1 MKILYKIL
9 LPVLLATAIGLFIST
24 NYTYQMS
31 METLKETNIS
41 RQKMAIANALVELKA
56 GLDFNILN
64 AISLAQT
71 GILQPY
77 LSDDPQERQK
87 FAPDAHSRIVNMTNT
102 YFYVMIGIIAPDGT
116 VLDHTEQDFIGKN
129 FKDLTFFQKAMQGK
143 VSIGL
148 PYKYKD
154 MVVYAVA
161 SPVHDL
167 KTNKIIGVV
176 FNVSKLTDTMS
187 ERMHLGDEGYLY
199 VVDQKGTVF
208 IHKDTSR
215 ILTKKLSDFA
225 WGREILSKGMG
236 SITYE
241 ENGRKKLAYYDTL
254 PEAGWTAVALT
265 DLQELEAP
273 GIEIRNNATIIA
285 IVILLVLTYIIYL
298 YVKNIVDALLKA
310 VRYAE
315 QVAMGV
321 LDKDLN
327 LGMSEQS
334 FFLRCKRSF
343 ANGVRKLF
351 GKREKEHQS
360 EKIYGLNQLS
370 RDDELGILYQALQ
383 EMVLAMRNMVKKAD
397 DSNRMKS
404 NFLANMSHEIR
415 TPLNAVIGLAHLC
428 LESKDDEEKKR
439 DYIQKIQMAG
449 KSLLGIINNVLDT
462 SKIEAGMF
470 ELEAVHFSLREVGN
484 NVLTIYNDSAKN
496 KNLTLTF
503 TYDENLSNYFIGDP
517 TRIGQILNNLVGNA
531 IKFTEKGGVDIFC
544 KPAQIQPDAEDTNI
558 PEGAMPICIEVS
570 DTGIGFSKEQEKLLF
585 KPFSQADNSITR
597 RFGGTGLGLTIS
609 KQIVEL
615 MNGVM
620 QVKSEEG
627 VGTTFTLIIYLLP
640 DKNSENVLS
649 IESDVHELKLKG
661 KHILVVEDNMIN
673 QLLMEE
679 LLKTTE
685 AEISI
690 ADNGQIAVDM
700 VDSTH
705 FDIILMDM
713 QMPVMDGIQ
722 ATGIIRQKYDADTL
736 PIIAVTAN
744 AMKEDKEKGIEMGLN
759 DYLTK
764 PIDPKSLMM
773 TLKQWIGK
781 DLNKNI

>member
-9 LPVLLATAIGLFIST
+9 LPVLLATALGLFVST
-24 NYTYQMS
+24 MYTYQMS
-31 METLKETNIS
+31 METLKETNTS

-71 GILQPY
+71 GILQPF
-77 LSDDPQERQK
+77 LSDDPVERQK
-87 FAPDAHSRIVNMTNT
+87 FAPDANSRIVNMTNT
-102 YFYVMIGIIAPDGT
+102 YFYVMIGILDPNGI
-116 VLDHTEQDFIGKN
+116 VLDHTEKSFIGES
-129 FKDLTFFQKAMQGK
+129 FKDVPFFKKAMEGK
-143 VSIGL
+143 VSIGM
-148 PYKYKD
+148 PYRYKD

-167 KTNKIIGVV
+167 KTQKIIGVV

-187 ERMHLGDEGYLY
+187 ERMHLGEEGYLY

-208 IHKDTSR
+208 IHKDVNR
-215 ILTKKLSDFA
+215 VLNKNLSDFE
-225 WGREILSKGMG
+225 WGRTILTSGHG
-236 SITYE
+236 HITYE
-241 ENGRKKLAYYDTL
+241 EEGRQKLAYYDTL

-265 DLQELEAP
+265 DLNELEAP
-273 GIEIRNNATIIA
+273 SIRIRSNAIIIA
-285 IVILLVLTYIIYL
+285 IITLMVLAAIIYL
-298 YVKNIVDALLKA
+298 YMKNIVDALLKA

-315 QVAMGV
+315 QVATGV

-327 LGMSEQS
+327 LGMSQQS
-334 FFLRCKRSF
+334 YFIRFKRNISNF
-343 ANGVRKLF
+343 GRKLT
-351 GKREKEHQS
+351 GKNKKEHQT
-360 EKIYGLNQLS
+360 EKINTLNQLN
-370 RDDELGILYQALQ
+370 RNDELGVLYHALQ

-470 ELEAVHFSLREVGN
+470 ELEAVHFSLREVGEH
-484 NVLTIYNDSAKN
+484 VLTIYNDSAKS
-496 KNLTLTF
+496 KNLTLSF
-503 TYDENLSNYFIGDP
+503 EYAEDLKKNYIGDP
-517 TRIGQILNNLVGNA
+517 VRIGQVLNNLVGNS
-531 IKFTEKGGVDIFC
+531 IKFTEKGGVHISC
-544 KPAQIQPDAEDTNI
+544 KPAQACEHAENI
-558 PEGAMPICIEVS
+558 PEGTVPVCIQVS
-570 DTGIGFSKEQEKLLF
+570 DTGIGFSKEQEKQLF

-620 QVKSEEG
+620 QVKSEVG
-627 VGTTFTLIIYLLP
+627 VGTTFTLIVYLLP
-640 DKNSENVLS
+640 AKKIQGEL
-649 IESDVHELKLKG
+649 IEELDIQDLKLKG

-679 LLKTTE
+679 LLKSTE
-685 AEISI
+685 ADVSI
-690 ADNGQIAVDM
+690 ADNGKIAVDM
-700 VDSTH
+700 VDEKM

-722 ATGIIRQKYDADTL
+722 ATGIIRQKYDAETL

-744 AMKEDKEKGIEMGLN
+744 AMKEDKEQGIKMGLN

-764 PIDPKSLMM
+764 PIDPRSLMV
-773 TLKQWIGK
+773 TLKHWLDK
-781 DLNKNI
+781 K

>member
-9 LPVLLATAIGLFIST
+9 LPVLVATALGLLVST
-24 NYTYQMS
+24 MYTYMMS
-31 METLKETNIS
+31 METLKENNTS

-77 LSDDPQERQK
+77 LSDDPNKRQE
-87 FAPDAHSRIVNMTNT
+87 FAPDANSRIVNMTNT
-102 YFYVMIGIIAPDGT
+102 YYYVMIGIIAPDGT
-116 VLDHTEQDFIGKN
+116 VLDHTEKSFIGES
-129 FKDLTFFQKAMQGK
+129 FKDVPFFQKAMEGR
-143 VSIGL
+143 VSIGM
-148 PYKYKD
+148 PYRYKD

-167 KTNKIIGVV
+167 TTNKIIGVV

-208 IHKDTSR
+208 IHKDSGR
-215 ILTKKLSDFA
+215 VLTKNLNDFA
-225 WGREILSKGMG
+225 WGRSILTSGRG
-236 SITYE
+236 HITYE
-241 ENGRKKLAYYDTL
+241 ENGRQKLAYYDTL
-254 PEAGWTAVALT
+254 PEANWIAVALT
-265 DLQELEAP
+265 DLHELEAP
-273 GIEIRNNATIIA
+273 GIRIRNNAIIIA
-285 IVILLVLTYIIYL
+285 VITLLVITGIIYL
-298 YVKNIVDALLKA
+298 YMKNIVDALLKA

-327 LGMSEQS
+327 LGESQQGVFS
-334 FFLRCKRSF
+334 RIKRNVF
-343 ANGVRKLF
+343 NVFRKLF
-351 GKREKEHQS
+351 GKSKKEHHA
-360 EKIYGLNQLS
+360 EKINTLNQLD
-370 RDDELGILYQALQ
+370 RNDELGILYQALQ
-383 EMVLAMRNMVKKAD
+383 AMVLSMRNMVKKAD

-404 NFLANMSHEIR
+404 DFLANMSHEIR

-470 ELEAVHFSLREVGN
+470 ELEDVPFSLREVGEH
-484 NVLTIYNDSAKN
+484 VLTIYNDSAKS
-496 KNLTLTF
+496 KHLTLSF
-503 TYDENLSNYFIGDP
+503 EYAENLGNNFIGDP
-517 TRIGQILNNLVGNA
+517 VRIGQVLNNLVGNA
-531 IKFTEKGGVDIFC
+531 IKFTEQGGVRIIC
-544 KPAQIQPDAEDTNI
+544 TLAQETEHMPA
-558 PEGAMPICIEVS
+558 GAVPICIQVT
-570 DTGIGFSKEQEKLLF
+570 DTGIGFSEEQEKQLF
-585 KPFSQADNSITR
+585 KPFSQADSSITR

-620 QVKSEEG
+620 QVKSEVG
-627 VGTTFTLIIYLLP
+627 VGTTFTMVIYLLP
-640 DKNSENVLS
+640 AKKNLNEHSEELN
-649 IESDVHELKLKG
+649 IQDLKLTG

-679 LLKTTE
+679 LLKSTE
-685 AEISI
+685 ADVSI

-700 VDSTH
+700 VNEKL
-705 FDIILMDM
+705 FDIVLMDM

-722 ATGIIRQKYDADTL
+722 ATGIIRKKYDAATL

-744 AMKEDKEKGIEMGLN
+744 AMKEDKEQGIKMGLN

-764 PIDPKSLMM
+764 PIDPRSLMM
-773 TLKQWIGK
+773 TLKHWLDG
-781 DLNKNI
+781 